1 MLSGRHRSSNRRGIR
16 TPLLSSISPICI
28 ALSRR
33 GTRPGGNNQP
43 LYNDDGPCVAEAAN
57 LLLDQPG
64 REHVLIVI
72 SDGIPEGRLSQ
83 PDDLHTAGREAG
95 RVQGLRFV
103 ARMA

>member
-1 MLSGRHRSSNRRGIR
+1 MNW
-16 TPLLSSISPICI
+16 LSSGM
-28 ALSRR
+28 L
-33 GTRPGGNNQP
+33 G
-43 LYNDDGPCVAEAAN
+43 
-57 LLLDQPG
+57 QPG